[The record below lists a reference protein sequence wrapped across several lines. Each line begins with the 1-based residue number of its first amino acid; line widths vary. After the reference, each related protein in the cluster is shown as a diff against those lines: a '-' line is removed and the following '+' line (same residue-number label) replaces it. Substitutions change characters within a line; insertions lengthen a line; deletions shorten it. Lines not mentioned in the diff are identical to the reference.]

1 MADGTIRYRVSN
13 TVDRAGLNAQATYN
27 GTATG
32 DKVWGG
38 IDNDTVWGNDGNDT
52 IEGNDGADTV
62 LGGDGNDIITDS
74 HGDDV
79 LKGGPGNDA
88 IDAGPGLDIIMS
100 GEGDDFSNGGLN
112 GNEHFAGEGNDLV
125 LAGDGPD
132 TVFGGGGDDW
142 QEGGNSNDLL
152 QGDSGAPFFDD
163 INNPGHDVL
172 IGDSGEDDYDAEG
185 GDDIMVAGPG
195 IERNH
200 GVYGFDWVTHARSV
214 ERGDSDMR
222 MLVVEGPNALKDRF
236 LLVEG
241 LSGWDKDDIL
251 RGEDTVPANPGEDE
265 VGVPGLTERARCRG
279 HQAHQRPGR
288 PAAGRRH
295 RVRCRRHHHRRFRFS
310 DQIWG
315 NGADDIIDGDKWL
328 NVRLSVRMDP
338 NDPAKETKSAN
349 SLKELQAEIMAG
361 TIDPG
366 KVCHREGDPFHSGC
380 KRRRHRELLRCQVR
394 VHHHHRGRRCHHRCP
409 HRRHRRRRNR
419 PHHQCGKAEVHRH
432 DSRSQ

>member
-1 MADGTIRYRVSN
+1 MRMADGTIRYRVSN
-13 TVDRAGLNAQATYN
+13 TVDRAGLNAQSTYN

-265 VGVPGLTERARCRG
+265 VGVPGLTNVLDAEGIKRINGLADLL
-279 HQAHQRPGR
+279 
-288 PAAGRRH
+288 PAGATEFGAGDIIIGGSG
-295 RVRCRRHHHRRFRFS
+295 S

-366 KVCHREGDPFHSGC
+366 KVFIVREILSTPGATRH
-380 KRRRHRELLRCQVR
+380 RHRELLRCQVR
-394 VHHHHRGRRCHHRCP
+394 VHHHHRGRRCHHRRP

-432 DSRSQ
+432 DS